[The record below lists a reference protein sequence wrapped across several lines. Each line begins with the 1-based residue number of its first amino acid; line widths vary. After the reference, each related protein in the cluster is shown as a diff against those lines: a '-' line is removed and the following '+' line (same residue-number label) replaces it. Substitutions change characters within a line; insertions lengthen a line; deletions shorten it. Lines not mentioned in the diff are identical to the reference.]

1 MTNRP
6 ITPAEAHLV
15 AAIATAAAT
24 KGPEVVHAVA
34 STYTQDQLAAG
45 RQVLEA
51 DLNQKPTQ

>member
-15 AAIATAAAT
+15 AAIATAAAA
-24 KGPEVVHAVA
+24 KGEDVCRAVS
-34 STYTQDQLAAG
+34 STFTQDQLAAG
-45 RQVLEA
+45 RQVLED